1 MDTQSY
7 GIRIREALANQRG
20 FTLAELMA
28 AIVIIGIGLVAV
40 GAGFD
45 TAIQGIETGRQQTTA
60 TFLAE
65 QRMEQVKAAALGN
78 SLTACMGF
86 LNITGVCFPAQAYA
100 SIPNAPGYRSTV
112 TVTDYLVAGSIARK
126 RVDVEVFYRPVVAW
140 GVLNTAERSV
150 RISTLITNHT

>member
-7 GIRIREALANQRG
+7 GTRIREALANQRG
-20 FTLAELMA
+20 FTLAELLA
-28 AIVIIGIGLVAV
+28 AVVIIGIGLVAV

-45 TAIQGIETGRQQTTA
+45 SAIQGVETGRQQTIA

-86 LNITGVCFPAQAYA
+86 TNITGVCFPAQAYA
-100 SIPNAPGYRSTV
+100 SIPSAPDFRSTV
-112 TVTDYLVAGSIARK
+112 TVTDYIVGGAVTRK
-126 RVDVEVFYRPVVAW
+126 RVDVDVFYRPVVAW
-140 GVLNTAERSV
+140 GVLNTAERVV
-150 RISTLITNHT
+150 RISTLISNHT

>member
-7 GIRIREALANQRG
+7 GTRIREALANQGG
-20 FTLAELMA
+20 FTLAELLA

-65 QRMEQVKAAALGN
+65 QRMEQIIADATLQ
-78 SLTACMGF
+78 
-86 LNITGVCFPAQAYA
+86 PAQW
-100 SIPNAPGYRSTV
+100 R
-112 TVTDYLVAGSIARK
+112 R
-126 RVDVEVFYRPVVAW
+126 
-140 GVLNTAERSV
+140 
-150 RISTLITNHT
+150 

>member
-45 TAIQGIETGRQQTTA
+45 TAIQGIETSRQQTTA